1 MNVIKVEYTVR
12 RDYVKTNKKNIAAVM
27 AELKGKKAPVKYFVS
42 IKEDGKSFVHIAI
55 YDKKASNI
63 IPKLKA
69 FKKFREQLNTG
80 IVAPPKSEELKVIDS
95 SFDIFD

>member
-12 RDYVKTNKKNIAAVM
+12 KDYVKTNKRNIAAVIK
-27 AELKGKKAPVKYFVS
+27 ELKGKKAPVKYFVS
-42 IKEDGKSFVHIAI
+42 LKEDGKTFVHIAI

-69 FKKFREQLNTG
+69 FRQFREQLNTG
-80 IVAPPKSEELKVIDS
+80 IVSPPHSEDLKVVNT
-95 SFDIFD
+95 SFDMF